1 MQAFAFCAIWT
12 TRITLELGRDVINVS
27 FKGGKPFITPGAGRY
42 TFKRQTALPW
52 PGNLFLAGAL
62 PLCGLYHS
70 ATGGGLLADLLSMA

>member
-1 MQAFAFCAIWT
+1 MPSGLQESPLNWGET
-12 TRITLELGRDVINVS
+12 SSMSVL
-27 FKGGKPFITPGAGRY
+27 KGGKPFITPGAGRY